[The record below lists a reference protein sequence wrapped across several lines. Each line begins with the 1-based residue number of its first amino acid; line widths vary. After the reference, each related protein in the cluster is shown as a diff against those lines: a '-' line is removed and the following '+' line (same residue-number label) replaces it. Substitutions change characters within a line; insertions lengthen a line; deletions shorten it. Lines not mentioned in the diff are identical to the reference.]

1 MAIFLGNSNGGPGG
15 GGGSYTAGDGITIA
29 SNVISL
35 GGTIS
40 NNVNLNLNSAGYF
53 SLRDIA
59 TNFNGFNFEPAQ
71 FDITYKNGSNQSSIQ
86 SPGNYIGLRS
96 SSENAEFTYVYL
108 DPNYVFL
115 QYRDTAENFKQI
127 LIGSDSQSTGIL
139 ITDQID
145 AIGLLGEADYSTN
158 ATTINNAYAQVSTV
172 KTLISQNTVTPNV
185 YSIDTPGQTSTQT
198 IGSIT
203 VSNPAIYR
211 VNVYG
216 LWRSGLG
223 SVDIQINYT
232 NLNSVPVTIDL
243 SSVAV
248 GNENLNSP
256 AYVIKSA
263 GGGAVIEVVATLTGD
278 GIYDCGLTI
287 ELLF

>member
-29 SNVISL
+29 SNVISF
-35 GGTIS
+35 GGSIANPVTIQIDTS
-40 NNVNLNLNSAGYF
+40 QSLTFRNASGSVATIISDQQFQTYSDNGTQESQITLQGGGIILETTNDTNFGGGFIQTTDTAAVLSVNLSGQGKAIIPLTSSVGDGIQVIDSIENLGLVGDADFSAN
-53 SLRDIA
+53 A
-59 TNFNGFNFEPAQ
+59 
-71 FDITYKNGSNQSSIQ
+71 KN
-86 SPGNYIGLRS
+86 
-96 SSENAEFTYVYL
+96 
-108 DPNYVFL
+108 
-115 QYRDTAENFKQI
+115 
-127 LIGSDSQSTGIL
+127 
-139 ITDQID
+139 
-145 AIGLLGEADYSTN
+145 
-158 ATTINNAYAQVSTV
+158 NNLAYAQVSTV
-172 KTLISQNTVTPNV
+172 KALISQNTVTPNV

-223 SVDIQINYT
+223 STDIQINYT
-232 NLNSVPVTIDL
+232 NLDSDPVTIDL
-243 SSVAV
+243 GTVAV

-263 GGGAVIEVVATLTGD
+263 GGGAIIEVVATLTGA